1 MKKIFMIF
9 AVSTVLFSCSKDDKE
24 TNQPTNNDPASL
36 KAILPGE
43 WKMTGTHQEGKNTM
57 GGQVINSFTTDGSNF
72 KGTALF
78 EENPN
83 KLTSDFGYD
92 YTTVL
97 SVNIGGSTQTQTISD
112 VIPQTSAVSTW
123 SINSNGQ
130 LVGLSSD
137 PQSSTTPL
145 DVTVKS
151 ATEIILKGTATTTQS
166 QQGTTVTSEI
176 DVEITLEKL
185 P

>member
-1 MKKIFMIF
+1 MKKILMIF
-9 AVSTVLFSCSKDDKE
+9 AVSTVLFSCSKDDKDN
-24 TNQPTNNDPASL
+24 TQPTNNNPSSL
-36 KAILPGE
+36 QAILPGE
-43 WKMTGTHQEGKNTM
+43 WKMTHTHQEGKNTVS
-57 GGQVINSFTTDGSNF
+57 GQVLNTFVTDGSNF

-83 KLTSDFGYD
+83 KVTSDFGYD

-97 SVNIGGSTQTQTISD
+97 TISLGGSTQTQTITD
-112 VIPQTSAVSTW
+112 VIPQTSTVSSW
-123 SINSNGQ
+123 SINSQGQ

-137 PQSSTTPL
+137 PQATATPL
-145 DVTVKS
+145 DVTIKS
-151 ATEIILKGTATTTQS
+151 ATEIVLKGTSTTTQT
-166 QQGTTVTSEI
+166 QQGTTMTSEI